1 MSASLLSFKKM
12 IYAHCGLVL
21 EGIAEDRLRKI
32 LQHNSKQAGCAD
44 LNAYERLV
52 RSDQQQFDALICQL
66 TVNETYFFREPEQ
79 LKLLT
84 DVLIPQILARKMPS
98 QPVRILSAGCSSG
111 EEPYSLVMALYEIYG
126 EKTAELFQIDAG
138 DLDQNVL
145 HKAQAGVYS
154 KFSFRGVD
162 SAVRQR
168 YFQRQVQ
175 GYKLAEHIRTQ
186 VNFYQLNLLVAQF
199 PAELV
204 AYDIIFFRNVSIYF
218 DLATRKLIQHKFYK
232 LMNKHSILFL
242 GSSETMGNDL
252 GVFELVEHDGQYVFI
267 KGDAY
272 RPAINHAVSWSQGK
286 DQAKSSRLS
295 SDDDTHLAAIDPKS
309 SVVATVDSVLPEL
322 QSSTEPIDSLG
333 AVEDRRIVALERIQQ
348 LVSTGEPYRAMRLL
362 ERFPVSIAED
372 YGACLLK
379 GWLLLNQQ
387 AFIEADQLLDHALN
401 IEPWSVDAMLM
412 KGLLYKWQQQPAVA
426 CQWFRKVI
434 YSCPECWPAHFYLA
448 DTLRSEEQWAAA
460 IQSYQTVLR
469 IFAAGAVKSNCITW
483 IPIPLDANDAQFLS
497 QRHIKQLTVAL
508 HTTQVDD

>member
-52 RSDQQQFDALICQL
+52 RSDQEQFDALVCQL

-84 DVLIPQILARKMPS
+84 DVLIPQVLARKTPG

-126 EKTAELFQIDAG
+126 EKTTELFQIDAG
-138 DLDQNVL
+138 DLDHNVL
-145 HKAQAGVYS
+145 QKAQAGVYS

-168 YFQRQVQ
+168 YFQPQVQ

-186 VNFYQLNLLVAQF
+186 VNFYQLNLLAAQF

-204 AYDIIFFRNVSIYF
+204 DYDIIFFRNVSIYF

-232 LMNKHSILFL
+232 LMNQHSILFL

-252 GVFELVEHDGQYVFI
+252 GVFELVEHAGQYVFI

-272 RPAINHAVSWSQGK
+272 RPTVNHAVSWTQKSAHPRLDID
-286 DQAKSSRLS
+286 DQHSSLVTS
-295 SDDDTHLAAIDPKS
+295 KKPDTAANHAHS
-309 SVVATVDSVLPEL
+309 LEL
-322 QSSTEPIDSLG
+322 NAQVESES
-333 AVEDRRIVALERIQQ
+333 VEDRRIVALERIQQ
-348 LVSTGEPYRAMRLL
+348 LLSIGEQHRAMRLL
-362 ERFPVSIAED
+362 ERFPVPIAED

-412 KGLLYKWQQQPAVA
+412 KGLLYKWQKQPAQA
-426 CQWFRKVI
+426 CQWLRKVI

-469 IFAAGAVKSNCITW
+469 IFAAGAVKNNCITW

>member
-1 MSASLLSFKKM
+1 MSVSLLSFKKM

-32 LQHNSKQAGCAD
+32 LQQSSQQAGCSD
-44 LNAYERLV
+44 LKAYERLV
-52 RSDQQQFDALICQL
+52 RSDQQQFDALVCQL

-84 DVLIPQILARKMPS
+84 DVLIPQVLAHKTLG

-111 EEPYSLVMALYEIYG
+111 EEPYSLVMALYEIYA
-126 EKTAELFQIDAG
+126 EQTTELFQIDAG
-138 DLDQNVL
+138 DLDHNVL
-145 HKAQAGVYS
+145 QKAQAGVYS

-162 SAVRQR
+162 RAIRQR
-168 YFQRQVQ
+168 YFQPQVQ
-175 GYKLAEHIRTQ
+175 GYKLVEHVRRQ
-186 VNFYQLNLLVAQF
+186 VNFYQLNLLAAQF

-218 DLATRKLIQHKFYK
+218 DVATRKLIQHRFYK
-232 LMNKHSILFL
+232 LMNEHSILFL
-242 GSSETMGNDL
+242 GSSETLGNDL
-252 GVFELVEHDGQYVFI
+252 GVFELVEDAGQYFFI

-272 RPAINHAVSWSQGK
+272 RPVLNHAVSWSQK
-286 DQAKSSRLS
+286 TAHPEFDIDDRHWPVVTATKPDTDTSQIQSLELS
-295 SDDDTHLAAIDPKS
+295 SEFAS
-309 SVVATVDSVLPEL
+309 
-322 QSSTEPIDSLG
+322 QS
-333 AVEDRRIVALERIQQ
+333 VEDRRIVALERIQQ
-348 LVSTGEPYRAMRLL
+348 LLSIGEQHRAMRLL
-362 ERFPVSIAED
+362 ERFPVPIAED

-401 IEPWSVDAMLM
+401 IKPWSVDAMLM
-412 KGLLYKWQQQPAVA
+412 KGLLYKWQKQPAQA
-426 CQWFRKVI
+426 CQWLRKVI